1 MNCAV
6 IRRRQFSRYFTE
18 FNYSRLYGHTNVNM
32 KGQFPGSVSSYSLL
46 AQENKSLL
54 RERLTAEAIANGLL
68 MDSEKP
74 SKKPSNSSVSTLSD
88 FQNPWVG
95 KVYDAIKLNIK
106 SKYSWLSD
114 YLGVSESTVLRAV
127 NELKKLGYINSEHA
141 KVNGEW
147 QLLK

>member
-1 MNCAV
+1 
-6 IRRRQFSRYFTE
+6 
-18 FNYSRLYGHTNVNM
+18 
-32 KGQFPGSVSSYSLL
+32 
-46 AQENKSLL
+46 
-54 RERLTAEAIANGLL
+54 
-68 MDSEKP
+68 MDSEKPSKKP

-106 SKYSWLSD
+106 AKYSWLSD

-141 KVNGEW
+141 KINGEW